1 MVFYWSQFPMN
12 SCCVLSQPICRPV
25 APPCGCDDSP
35 SSQTP
40 LNPCHSLPRALAK
53 LPPTAANW
61 GPHWGPSSSPGLEW
75 GAKRCFRSKLDPL
88 SACAFSVLEVEYR
101 GRPPP
106 PPPRQHAAS
115 SGPGTNR
122 GGPHGVNRDSIVSQ
136 ARLSLSFVLSG
147 GVAWGRALTAA

>member
-1 MVFYWSQFPMN
+1 MFF
-12 SCCVLSQPICRPV
+12 LSLFVDLWPLPV
-25 APPCGCDDSP
+25 DLGSPCHSL

-40 LNPCHSLPRALAK
+40 LDPCHPLLRALAK

-61 GPHWGPSSSPGLEW
+61 GPHWGPGSSPGLEW
-75 GAKRCFRSKLDPL
+75 GAKRCSRSKLDPF
-88 SACAFSVLEVEYR
+88 SACTFSILEVGYR
-101 GRPPP
+101 GRHP

-115 SGPGTNR
+115 SAPGTN
-122 GGPHGVNRDSIVSQ
+122 GGSPHGVHRDSIVSQ